1 MRTECH
7 FATREECA
15 RFGSFLAW
23 LAARGRSPAT
33 ARSYRSDWQD
43 LAAWYRR
50 ARGAPF
56 SASVLDAE
64 GVADWRDAGVDK
76 GKSAATVTR
85 RLAFARTYAGW
96 LADEGV
102 LSVRVADTV
111 RAVDNLA
118 KAARAPRILTDPEVH
133 LLLRQVDERG
143 CRRDQAIL
151 YVLLDTG
158 VKVSELVGMDV
169 GDLDFLRGELHVRRG
184 RRRQVA
190 LPTRTARKLA
200 WSLAERGLL
209 EVPATGE
216 IVLPA
221 TGGWPPTARVP
232 MPNPALLPV
241 LAEMPA
247 SPMPYGVDGP
257 PARWPLFVGERGR
270 LTANA
275 AQRIVRKH
283 ATFARIDASPQVL
296 RHTFAHAFWAR
307 TQDLVTLALQLGQTN
322 VESARIYTQITAPD
336 TESVAMPD
344 NVVALT
350 SA

>member
-1 MRTECH
+1 MRIDCH
-7 FATREECA
+7 FATLEECA
-15 RFGSFLAW
+15 RFGRFLDW
-23 LAARGRSPAT
+23 LASRGRSPAT

-43 LAAWYRR
+43 LAAWHRR

-56 SASVLDAE
+56 SADGLDAQ
-64 GVADWRDAGVDK
+64 GVAGWRDAGVEK

-96 LADEGV
+96 LGAEGELPAALVEQVRSVENLERADRVPRV
-102 LSVRVADTV
+102 LAD
-111 RAVDNLA
+111 R
-118 KAARAPRILTDPEVH
+118 EVH
-133 LLLRQVDERG
+133 VLLRQVDEHG

-158 VKVSELVGMDV
+158 AKVSELVAMDV
-169 GDLDFLRGELHVRRG
+169 GDLDFACGELTVRKG
-184 RRRQVA
+184 RRRVLA

-209 EVPATGE
+209 EVPDSGE

-221 TGGWPPTARVP
+221 TGGWPPSTRVP
-232 MPNPALLPV
+232 PPRAGALPV
-241 LAEMPA
+241 LTDVPA

-257 PARWPLFVGERGR
+257 PAQWPLFVGERGR

-307 TQDLVTLALQLGQTN
+307 THDLVTLAVRLGQTN
-322 VESARIYTQITAPD
+322 VESARVYTQITASE
-336 TESVAMPD
+336 TTSVALPD
-344 NVVALT
+344 NVVALGI
-350 SA
+350 A